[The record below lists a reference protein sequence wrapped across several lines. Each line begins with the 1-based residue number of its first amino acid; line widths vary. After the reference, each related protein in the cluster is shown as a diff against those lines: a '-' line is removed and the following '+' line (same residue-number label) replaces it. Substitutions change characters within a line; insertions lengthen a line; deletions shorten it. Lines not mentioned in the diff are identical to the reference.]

1 MSEIKEDINRNP
13 FTVPDGYFESLE
25 DRVRER
31 IHRPAT
37 PFATFVMKAK
47 PAFMMALMFA
57 VIAGFGWLASK
68 VTPLLY
74 EDPLESDDP
83 IMADPLESDDPIM
96 AMIEEGFLESSF
108 IYAYSDEIDLD
119 EAFTYSLENTVT
131 IEGEVE
137 EELEATLTESDIL
150 EYLEEE
156 DNIDLKP

>member
-83 IMADPLESDDPIM
+83 IMA
-96 AMIEEGFLESSF
+96 MIEGGYLESSF

-137 EELEATLTESDIL
+137 EELEATLTEEDIL

-156 DNIDLKP
+156 DNIDLRP

>member
-1 MSEIKEDINRNP
+1 MSEIKEDITPNP

-83 IMADPLESDDPIM
+83 IMA
-96 AMIEEGFLESSF
+96 
-108 IYAYSDEIDLD
+108 

-137 EELEATLTESDIL
+137 EELEATLTEEDIL

-156 DNIDLKP
+156 DNIDLRP

>member
-1 MSEIKEDINRNP
+1 MSEMKNDMTQNP

-47 PAFMMALMFA
+47 PAFMMALMFG
-57 VIAGFGWLASK
+57 VIAGFGWIASRI
-68 VTPLLY
+68 TPLLY
-74 EDPLESDDP
+74 EDPMDSE
-83 IMADPLESDDPIM
+83 DPIM
-96 AMIEEGFLESSF
+96 AMIEQGYLESSC
-108 IYAYSDEIDLD
+108 IYAYSEEINLD

-137 EELEATLTESDIL
+137 EELEATLTADDII

-156 DNIDLKP
+156 DIDLKLEKSNGCQRL

>member
-1 MSEIKEDINRNP
+1 MSEIKEDITRNP

-57 VIAGFGWLASK
+57 VIAGFGWLAG
-68 VTPLLY
+68 Y
-74 EDPLESDDP
+74 
-83 IMADPLESDDPIM
+83 
-96 AMIEEGFLESSF
+96 LESSF

-137 EELEATLTESDIL
+137 EELEATLTEDDIL
-150 EYLEEE
+150 EYLEE
-156 DNIDLKP
+156 DSIDLKP

>member
-1 MSEIKEDINRNP
+1 MSNLRMSEMKNDMTQNP

-37 PFATFVMKAK
+37 TFATFVMKAK
-47 PAFMMALMFA
+47 PAFMMALMFG
-57 VIAGFGWLASK
+57 VIAGFGWIASRI
-68 VTPLLY
+68 TPLLY
-74 EDPLESDDP
+74 EDPMDSE
-83 IMADPLESDDPIM
+83 DPIM
-96 AMIEEGFLESSF
+96 AMIEQGYLESSF
-108 IYAYSDEIDLD
+108 IYAYSEEINLD

-137 EELEATLTESDIL
+137 EELEATLTADDII

-156 DNIDLKP
+156 EDIDLKP

>member
-1 MSEIKEDINRNP
+1 MSNLRMSEMKNDMTQNP

-47 PAFMMALMFA
+47 PAFMMALMFG
-57 VIAGFGWLASK
+57 VIAGFGWIASRI
-68 VTPLLY
+68 TPLLY
-74 EDPLESDDP
+74 EDPIDSE
-83 IMADPLESDDPIM
+83 DPIM
-96 AMIEEGFLESSF
+96 AMIEQGYLESSF
-108 IYAYSDEIDLD
+108 IYAYSEEINLD

-137 EELEATLTESDIL
+137 EELEATLTADDII

-156 DNIDLKP
+156 DIDLKP

>member
-1 MSEIKEDINRNP
+1 MSEIKEDITRNP

-68 VTPLLY
+68 VTPLIY
-74 EDPLESDDP
+74 DGPAAP
-83 IMADPLESDDPIM
+83 GDPIM
-96 AMIEEGFLESSF
+96 AMIEEGYLESSF
-108 IYAYSDEIDLD
+108 IYAYFEEIDVD

-131 IEGEVE
+131 IDGEIE
-137 EELEATLTESDIL
+137 EDLESTLTEDDMWEHL
-150 EYLEEE
+150 
-156 DNIDLKP
+156 DNQDTLDWTETGADR